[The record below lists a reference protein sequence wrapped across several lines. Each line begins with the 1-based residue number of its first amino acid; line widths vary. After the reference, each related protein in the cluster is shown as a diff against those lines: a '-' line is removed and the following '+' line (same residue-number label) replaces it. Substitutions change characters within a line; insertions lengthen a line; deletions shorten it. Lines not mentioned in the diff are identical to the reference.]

1 MLRFSTKSNS
11 SVHIIIMSEPRFAH
25 IAFRCSDINRS
36 RDFYTNA
43 LGWRFFDYRPNSES
57 MDLTDGFINVTLL
70 PYEDDGT
77 RSVME
82 EGHEFIHLGVIV
94 DDLEAEHQRFTGL
107 GVEPRK
113 IVEFKNEDELLAK
126 FFFLQDPDG
135 YKIEILQ
142 KYGHYV

>member
-1 MLRFSTKSNS
+1 
-11 SVHIIIMSEPRFAH
+11 MSEPRFAH

-94 DDLEAEHQRFTGL
+94 DDLEAMFNKCLEWGAEISKGDVKDRTVIESVSEL
-107 GVEPRK
+107 PERS
-113 IVEFKNEDELLAK
+113 FKVL
-126 FFFLQDPDG
+126 DPDG
-135 YKIEILQ
+135 NVIDVSASRDEWRC
-142 KYGHYV
+142 VRFFDE